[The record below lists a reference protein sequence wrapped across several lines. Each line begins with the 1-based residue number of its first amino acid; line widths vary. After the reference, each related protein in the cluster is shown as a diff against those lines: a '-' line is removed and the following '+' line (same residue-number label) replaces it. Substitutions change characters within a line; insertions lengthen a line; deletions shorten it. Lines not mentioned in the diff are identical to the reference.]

1 MNVLFDREKYEKG
14 IEVIMEKQE
23 KSNEI
28 TDKLTQED
36 MAEGRIV
43 KRAIQDSLATGKVG
57 ALTVDPQYL
66 DFNALESEDLIV

>member
-66 DFNALESEDLIV
+66 DFNALESEEIIV